1 MPPPQPLQIL
11 LIVTACLLIG
21 LSKGGLGGPIP
32 VTLTTPLLSA
42 VMPVS
47 QAVSLVL
54 PLLILADVFA
64 LWAYWRAW
72 DMRYVRLMLPAAV
85 LGTALGLLLLA
96 ALPDLWL
103 RRLLGLFTL
112 TVVLYKTGS
121 GRIARL
127 HYQPRG
133 WHGWLAGGVSGFAS
147 ALANTGGPPF
157 TAYMLLQGVSPT
169 VFIGTTTL
177 FFAIINLLKLPA
189 VAAAGLLNFPLLF
202 SAVWAIPLI
211 PLGVWAGR
219 RFISRVSP
227 QLFEGLMLALL
238 LAASLSLILSPGA

>member
-1 MPPPQPLQIL
+1 MLQPQPLQLL
-11 LIVTACLLIG
+11 LIVAACLLIG

-32 VTLTTPLLSA
+32 VALTTPLLSA

-64 LWAYWRAW
+64 LWAYWRDW

-85 LGTALGLLLLA
+85 LGVVLGLLLLTT
-96 ALPDLWL
+96 LPDLWL

-112 TVVLYKTGS
+112 VVVLYKTGS

-127 HYQPRG
+127 RYQPRN
-133 WHGWLAGGVSGFAS
+133 WHGRLAGGASGFAS

-189 VAAAGLLNFPLLF
+189 VAAAGLLNFPLLL
-202 SAVWAIPLI
+202 SAAWAIPLI
-211 PLGVWAGR
+211 PLGVWIGR
-219 RFISRVSP
+219 QFTNRVNP

-238 LAASLSLILSPGA
+238 LLASLSLIFSSGA